1 MKAIYTIPLLLLLVS
16 FQTWAQTTLNFSV
29 TQNPSAL
36 TLNAG
41 TNKSITN
48 GQQTVLGGSPSV
60 SGGTSPYTYSW
71 SPSLGLSQD
80 NTSNPAASPV
90 VSTVYTMTVTD
101 SKGCSNSKSVTVTV
115 NGVPVGI
122 FNGYASSV
130 NLYPNPTSSRLFI
143 TSDLIPGKE
152 LKLEVFNPQGIS
164 VYEDVLYSSNGTL
177 DATIDLPEDIKGLV
191 MIKLSSK
198 DLLVVRKIMVE

>member
-1 MKAIYTIPLLLLLVS
+1 MRLIYTIPLLLLLVS
-16 FQTWAQTTLNFSV
+16 FQMRAQTTLNFSV
-29 TQNPSAL
+29 TQNPSIL

-41 TNKSITN
+41 PNKSIAN
-48 GQQTVLGGSPSV
+48 GQQAILGGSPSV

-71 SPSLGLSQD
+71 SPSLGLNQD

-122 FNGYASSV
+122 FNGYASSIK
-130 NLYPNPTSSRLFI
+130 LFPNPTSGSLFI
-143 TSDLIPGKE
+143 SSDLIPGKD
-152 LKLEVFNPQGIS
+152 LKLEVFNSQGIP
-164 VYEDVLYSSNGTL
+164 VYEDILYSSNGTL
-177 DATIDLPEDIKGLV
+177 DADIDLPEDIKGLV
-191 MIKLSSK
+191 MIKLSSN
-198 DLLVVRKIMVE
+198 DLQVVHKIMVE

>member
-1 MKAIYTIPLLLLLVS
+1 M
-16 FQTWAQTTLNFSV
+16 
-29 TQNPSAL
+29 
-36 TLNAG
+36 
-41 TNKSITN
+41 
-48 GQQTVLGGSPSV
+48 

-71 SPSLGLSQD
+71 SPSQGLNQD
-80 NTSNPAASPV
+80 NTANPAASPIG
-90 VSTVYTMTVTD
+90 STIYTMTVTD

-122 FNGYASSV
+122 FNGYASSI

-164 VYEDVLYSSNGTL
+164 VYENLLYSSNGTL

-191 MIKLSSK
+191 MIKLSSN

>member
-1 MKAIYTIPLLLLLVS
+1 MKPIYTIPLLLLLVS

-29 TQNPSAL
+29 NQKPSVL

-41 TNKSITN
+41 TNKSITS

-164 VYEDVLYSSNGTL
+164 VYEDLLYSSNGTL
-177 DATIDLPEDIKGLV
+177 DATIDLPENIKGLV
-191 MIKLSSK
+191 MIKLSSN